1 MRFWTVFYSLCLAF
15 ASKAQLVH
23 PADNGAF
30 LQNEVATVRISIDPS
45 DLNLILTDSSYADY
59 EYPANFI
66 YECSLGIDTINNVGF
81 RLRGNTSRDAQKKSF
96 KISFNSFVSGQKWFG
111 LEKVNLNG
119 EHNDPSIMRSRMA
132 NQLLKY
138 AGLPSSRTSY
148 VKLFINGEYRGLYI
162 NVEHLDEEFLQRRFI
177 NNDTGNLYKCYYGA
191 NLAFQGLNQSTYY
204 SRYEL
209 KTNKDDND
217 YSGLIHFMEVLTN
230 TNDAD
235 FNCAIQEVLDVDLYL
250 KTLVAELLMGHWDG
264 YTFNNNNFYLYQ
276 RPSDGK
282 FVFIE
287 YDMDNTFGI
296 DWFNIDWSQRNVY
309 NWKHEQRPLY
319 TRILA
324 DTYFRDRFTYFFKE
338 ALDTY
343 FRPDNLINEWQET
356 QLLIKDAALV
366 DTYKNL
372 DYGFTNQDFL
382 NAITSAAGQHV
393 RKSLANYV
401 NNRFDSALHQLN
413 VIQHYQNPCVATVNE
428 IQLEPFQAVKGFDV
442 TGREVDYQNWTGGML
457 ILVDKFGNSKRTFK
471 YE

>member
-1 MRFWTVFYSLCLAF
+1 MRIKSLLFFTFLAF
-15 ASKAQLVH
+15 VAKAQLVH
-23 PADNGAF
+23 PNDNGAF
-30 LQNEVATVRISIDPS
+30 LQNEVATVRITIDPS
-45 DLNLILTDSSYADY
+45 ELNLILNDSAYADF
-59 EYPANFI
+59 EYAAKFI

-96 KISFNSFVSGQKWFG
+96 KISFNSFVPGQKWFG

-138 AGLPSSRTSY
+138 AGLPCSRTSY
-148 VKLFINGEYRGLYI
+148 VKLYINGEYRGLYI

-177 NNDTGNLYKCYYGA
+177 NNDTGNLYKCYYGS
-191 NLAFQGLNQSTYY
+191 NLAFQGLNQATYY

-209 KTNKDDND
+209 KTNTDQND

-250 KTLVAELLMGHWDG
+250 KTLVTELLMGQWDG
-264 YTFNNNNFYLYQ
+264 YTYNNNNFYLYQ

-296 DWFNIDWSQRNVY
+296 DWSNIDWSQRNIY
-309 NWKHEQRPLY
+309 HWQYGQRPLY
-319 TRILA
+319 TRLLA
-324 DTYFRDRFTYFFKE
+324 DTYFRDRFTYFFRE
-338 ALDTY
+338 ALDLY
-343 FRPDNLINEWQET
+343 FRPENLVAEWEQT
-356 QLLIKDAALV
+356 QLLIKDAALA
-366 DTYKNL
+366 DTYKSL

-393 RKSLANYV
+393 RKSLAAYV
-401 NNRFDSALHQLN
+401 NNRYQTALHQLQ
-413 VIQHYQNPCVATVNE
+413 VIQNYQNPCVADIDE
-428 IQLEPFQAVKGFDV
+428 MELEPFTPVRAYDV
-442 TGREVDYQNWTGGML
+442 TGREVDFLSWKSGMI
-457 ILVDKFGNSKRTFK
+457 ILVDKSGNSKRIFK